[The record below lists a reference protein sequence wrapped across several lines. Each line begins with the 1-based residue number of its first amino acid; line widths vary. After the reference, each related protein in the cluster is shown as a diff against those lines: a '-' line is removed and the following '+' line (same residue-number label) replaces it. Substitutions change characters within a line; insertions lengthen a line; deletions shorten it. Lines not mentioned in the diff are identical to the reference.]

1 MKLFF
6 GLSVALNLLEFITQ
20 REGSKSP
27 RGTGQIS
34 GGGVQ
39 LLPEPQQGA
48 PLRIR
53 SVRSLALTRALTT
66 ALTSPLL

>member
-48 PLRIR
+48 PLRAIACFDQ
-53 SVRSLALTRALTT
+53 SSDHC
-66 ALTSPLL
+66 SD